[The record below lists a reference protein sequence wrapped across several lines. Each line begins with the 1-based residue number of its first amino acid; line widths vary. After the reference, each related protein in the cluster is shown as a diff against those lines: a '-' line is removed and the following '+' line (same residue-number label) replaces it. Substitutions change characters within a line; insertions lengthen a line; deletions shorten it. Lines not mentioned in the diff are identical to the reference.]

1 MKVDNPWRIYTS
13 KDKMAAYIEIEKE
26 AFLEEDAVL
35 IHESIEK
42 QLHDQGIVHGIKDS
56 KLTSID
62 LSVNEPILIAEGK
75 KPINGEDGRLEILA
89 NLDTSINRRDHW
101 DYREVMRIPNVTKG
115 QLLAKLILPKQGID
129 GLDVTGR
136 VLKAKDGKPKKV
148 RAGKNVVW
156 KEDVHSFFAASDGQ
170 ISINNQQI
178 QVLPVFKVNESISMK
193 TGNLDFVGNIEIHGD
208 VPSGFEM
215 KAEGDIRI
223 HGVVEGAKII
233 AGGSVFIMEGIAG
246 KNIGSIQAGNDIIL
260 GYCNHSFIQAGNDL
274 YVEKSILHSDC
285 TVIGHVYCKLGNIIG
300 GSVSAGKTMEA
311 KDIGNRLGIKTEI
324 AFGINKNEYEK
335 EKQLIYQ
342 KNKLE
347 EDAKKIKSLGQ
358 RLRNGSA
365 ENNQKLRLSLLR
377 QRNLLKQT
385 EEEIHL
391 IDQSLLVI
399 QSTIGSEHEASLIVR
414 NFIHPNVI
422 ISFGKYKRIIKSA
435 HHFVKIKVSKNEID
449 IIPLFE

>member
-1 MKVDNPWRIYTS
+1 MKVDNSWRIYTS

-26 AFLEEDAVL
+26 ALSEEDIAL
-35 IHESIEK
+35 FHESIEN
-42 QLHDQGIVHGIKDS
+42 QLHEHGIVHGIKEDI
-56 KLTSID
+56 LTSID
-62 LSVNEPILIAEGK
+62 LTVIEPILIAEGT

-89 NLDTSINRRDHW
+89 NLDTSINREEHW

-115 QLLAKLILPKQGID
+115 QLLAKLILPKKGVD
-129 GLDVTGR
+129 GVDVTGR
-136 VLKAKDGKPKKV
+136 DLKAKDGKQKKI

-156 KEDVHSFFAASDGQ
+156 KEDVHSFYAVSDGQ

-193 TGNLDFVGNIEIHGD
+193 TGNLDFVGNIEIQGD
-208 VPSGFEM
+208 VPTGFEI

-223 HGVVEGAKII
+223 QGMVEGATII

-246 KNIGSIQAGNDIIL
+246 KNIGSIQAGNDIVL
-260 GYCNHSFIQAGNDL
+260 GYCNHSHIQAGNDL

-285 TVIGHVYCKLGNIIG
+285 TAIGHVFCKLGNIIG
-300 GSVSAGKTMEA
+300 GTVSAGKTMEA
-311 KDIGNRLGIKTEI
+311 KDIGNRLGITTEI

-335 EKQLIYQ
+335 EKQLLNR
-342 KNKLE
+342 KKTLE
-347 EDAKKIKSLGQ
+347 EDVEKIRKVGD
-358 RLRNGSA
+358 RLRNGSID
-365 ENNQKLRLSLLR
+365 NDPKLRLSLLR
-377 QRNLLKQT
+377 QRKLLKQT
-385 EEEIHL
+385 EEELQL
-391 IDQSLLVI
+391 IDQSLFVI
-399 QSTIGSEHEASLIVR
+399 QSTIGSENKASLTVR

-435 HHFVKIKVSKNEID
+435 HHFVKIQVSKNEIE